1 MRRIRDVV
9 AAVVASDAAL
19 RDLRED
25 PVAFGRALN
34 LTREHVT
41 ALRSADR
48 FFEKEQPITDR
59 SGPVA
64 AQPRVA
70 TRAFG
75 PAPLSVTGVTVTADS
90 GTLLTGP
97 VTGTYT
103 IISSASAT
111 ATPVPGIPPGGPM
124 GPGTPSGPVG
134 PVAPA
139 GPQGPAGPL
148 GPVTPSGPVWPAG
161 PMGPGTPM
169 WPGSPVAPCGPAA
182 PAGPAGPGEPCGPG
196 LAGAPFTHGCAHGA
210 CEAAIVAIVA
220 NVSAT
225 ANAAITAIVAI
236 AQQHKNAGNSQR
248 NEVSAP

>member
-1 MRRIRDVV
+1 MRLVRDVV

-25 PVAFGRALN
+25 PVAFGRALE
-34 LTREHVT
+34 LSPRSVS

-75 PAPLSVTGVTVTADS
+75 PAPSSVTGVTVTADS

-111 ATPVPGIPPGGPM
+111 VAPVPGIPPGGPM
-124 GPGTPSGPVG
+124 GPGGPAGPVG

-139 GPQGPAGPL
+139 GPQGPVGPL
-148 GPVTPSGPVWPAG
+148 GPVTPSGPVRPAG
-161 PMGPGTPM
+161 PVGPGMPM
-169 WPGSPVAPCGPAA
+169 WPGSPVAPRG

-196 LAGAPFTHGCAHGA
+196 LPEAPFTHGCAHGA
-210 CEAAIVAIVA
+210 CETAIVAIVA
-220 NVSAT
+220 NVSVT

-236 AQQHKNAGNSQR
+236 AQQHKNAGNS
-248 NEVSAP
+248 